1 MSATWRRSFRPIR
14 SNFRADVDEEIR
26 FHIDMDVARLIA
38 EGWGPREARVE
49 AERRFGPVTSV
60 EDACITIDR
69 RRHRRVATADAMSF
83 LAQDLRFGFRM
94 LRRTPGV
101 SLLAIL
107 CLTVAIGANAA
118 VYSWV
123 EGILLRPYAL
133 VANQDRLV
141 ALVGMSRGTAGHD
154 GLSWPD
160 LIDLRKGS
168 TLIEAFMANN
178 ITGTTI
184 STGDRADHV
193 TGGIVSSNYFNA
205 IGVRPMLGR
214 GFEPGEDVGRGAHPV
229 TVISYQLWK
238 ERFNGDPG
246 ILGRTLTMNGVPH
259 TIIGITPEGFVGTFV
274 GYAFHFWV
282 PPSQQDVFDPTG
294 YKLEDRGARW
304 IEGMVRL
311 KPGVTRAQ
319 AQTELTALAK
329 RLESQYPNTNR
340 GRTFELVP
348 LWKNPFNNAGTLFP
362 TLRIAF
368 VVVSLVLLIAC
379 ANVGNLLL
387 VRAFARRREM
397 MVRLAIG
404 AERSRLVRQ
413 LLTEGLILSAFAAAG
428 GLLLAYLSRHALVL
442 FFPPRGGITYNFP
455 GEVDWRVLGLSVA
468 VCLVSTVLFALVPA
482 LQTSKIDLAAAIK
495 AESTVGAGGRRGGWL
510 RSGLV
515 LVQVSLSFVLL
526 VGAGLLIKSLQ
537 SIQTSDP
544 GFSTDRVL
552 VTSVNL
558 AAAGYDTARAK
569 QFQDGLIE
577 RLRTVGGVESVAY
590 SRVAPFSYRPY
601 SSGAIAV
608 DGFDAPPDQQ
618 PTALYD
624 EVGPS
629 FFSTMSIPLASGREF
644 TRDDTESAPLVA
656 VVNETMA
663 ARFWRG
669 ESPIGRRLQVK
680 GRWMQVV
687 GVAKNAKYGSFMEAP
702 KPFFYVP
709 LRQNFSAVVGIE
721 IRTTQR
727 PDALGPALLREIHAL
742 DPNLAPGELITMREQ
757 VGRTTSPQRAAV
769 ALLEVF
775 GALALLLAAIGLY
788 GVMSYAVSQ
797 STRELGL
804 RMALGAGA
812 PNVVR
817 LVMRR
822 GLVLTGAG
830 IVLGAAAAI
839 GLTRLL
845 GDLLYRVS
853 PRDPLAF
860 GVALAVMVIAS
871 TGACFVPAWRAT
883 RIDPLGALR
892 QE

>member
-1 MSATWRRSFRPIR
+1 
-14 SNFRADVDEEIR
+14 
-26 FHIDMDVARLIA
+26 
-38 EGWGPREARVE
+38 
-49 AERRFGPVTSV
+49 
-60 EDACITIDR
+60 
-69 RRHRRVATADAMSF
+69 
-83 LAQDLRFGFRM
+83 
-94 LRRTPGV
+94 
-101 SLLAIL
+101 
-107 CLTVAIGANAA
+107 VAIGANAA

-133 VANQDRLV
+133 VTNQERLF
-141 ALVGMSRGTAGHD
+141 ALASTSRGVTGYD

-160 LIDLRKGS
+160 LIDLRKSS
-168 TLIEAFMANN
+168 TLIEAFIANN
-178 ITGTTI
+178 ITGTTL
-184 STGDRADHV
+184 SGGDRADRV

-205 IGVRPMLGR
+205 IGVRPILGR
-214 GFEPGEDVGRGAHPV
+214 GFEPAEDVGRGAHPV

-246 ILGRTLTMNGVPH
+246 ILGKTQTMSGVPH
-259 TIIGITPEGFVGTFV
+259 TIIGIAPEGFAGTFV
-274 GYAFHFWV
+274 GYAFQFWV
-282 PPSQQDVFDPTG
+282 PPSQEAVFNPTG

-311 KPGVTRAQ
+311 KSGVTREQ

-329 RLESQYPNTNR
+329 RFENQYPNTDR
-340 GRTFELVP
+340 GRAFELVP

-404 AERSRLVRQ
+404 AERSRIVRQ

-428 GLLLAYLSRHALVL
+428 GLVLAYLSRHALVV
-442 FFPPRGGITYNFP
+442 FFPPRAGISYNFP
-455 GEVDWRVLGLSVA
+455 GEVDWRVLGVSVT

-495 AESTVGAGGRRGGWL
+495 AESTVGGSGPRGGWL

-515 LVQVSLSFVLL
+515 LIQVSLSFVLL
-526 VGAGLLIKSLQ
+526 VGAGLLIKSLRSVQ
-537 SIQTSDP
+537 ASDP

-552 VTSVNL
+552 VTSINL
-558 AAAGYDTARAK
+558 AAAGYDTARAT
-569 QFQDGLIE
+569 QFQDGLLE
-577 RLRTVGGVESVAY
+577 RLQAVGRVESVAY

-601 SSGAIAV
+601 SSGTIAI

-618 PTALYD
+618 PTAQYD
-624 EVGPS
+624 EVSPS
-629 FFSTMSIPLASGREF
+629 FFATMGIPLVSGREF
-644 TRDDTESAPLVA
+644 TRDDGASAPLVA

-663 ARFWRG
+663 TRFWRG
-669 ESPIGRRLQVK
+669 TSPIGRRLQVN

-687 GVAKNAKYGSFMEAP
+687 GVAKNAKYGSFMEASQ
-702 KPFFYVP
+702 PFFYVP
-709 LRQNFSAVVGIE
+709 LRQNFSAVVAVE
-721 IRTTQR
+721 IRTPQR
-727 PDALGPALLREIHAL
+727 PDALAPALLREIHAL

-757 VGRTTSPQRAAV
+757 VGRTMSPQRAAV

-812 PNVVR
+812 PNVLR
-817 LVMRR
+817 LVLRR

-830 IVLGAAAAI
+830 VVLGAAAAM
-839 GLTRLL
+839 GLTRVL
-845 GDLLYRVS
+845 GDLLFRVS

-860 GVALAVMVIAS
+860 GVALAIMLAAS
-871 TGACFVPAWRAT
+871 MSACFVPAWRAT
-883 RIDPLGALR
+883 RIDPLCALR
-892 QE
+892 QD